1 MTRMG
6 TITLITGGARSGK
19 STHALKLAAMHQ
31 RKFFV
36 ATGQALDEEM
46 TARIEFHRE
55 TRPSE
60 VQTVEE
66 PLYVGAALEKLKD
79 RADVVVLDCLTLWVS
94 NLMQHHN
101 HDEPILA
108 EADRLADFLKLA

>member
-1 MTRMG
+1 MIRMA

-19 STHALKLAAMHQ
+19 STHALKLAAPHK

-46 TARIEFHRE
+46 TARIEFHRV

-60 VQTVEE
+60 FQTVEE
-66 PLYVGAALEKLKD
+66 SVHVVAAMERLAD
-79 RADVVVLDCLTLWVS
+79 RADIVVLDCLTLWVS
-94 NLMQHHN
+94 NLMQLHDD
-101 HDEPILA
+101 DEPI
-108 EADRLADFLKLA
+108 